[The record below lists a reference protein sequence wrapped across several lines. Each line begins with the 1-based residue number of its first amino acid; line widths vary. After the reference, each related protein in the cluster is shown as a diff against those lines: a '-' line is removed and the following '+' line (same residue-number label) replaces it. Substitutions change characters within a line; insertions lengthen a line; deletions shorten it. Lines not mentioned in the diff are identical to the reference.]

1 MTQTGLQSVVTTNIK
16 VLMAVTRI
24 EAQKDLAAK
33 LGWGESKLT
42 KSLRGDRKWSLEDLP
57 ELARVFGVQP
67 ADIIGDVTNLVN
79 VAHPLKTGTDGVT
92 ARVTSEY
99 VPGNTADVIPFPQV
113 RKPRRSYY
121 SKLTARPSRPGRPR
135 PRRADRHP
143 FAEAAV

>member
-57 ELARVFGVQP
+57 ELAKVFGVQP

-99 VPGNTADVIPFPQV
+99 VPGNTADVIQFPLL
-113 RKPRRSYY
+113 RKPRTGYY
-121 SKLTARPSRPGRPR
+121 SKMIGRSSRPSRPQT
-135 PRRADRHP
+135 RRTGHHP

>member
-57 ELARVFGVQP
+57 ELAAVFGVSP
-67 ADIIGDVTNLVN
+67 ADLIGEVTHLVN
-79 VAHPLKTGTDGVT
+79 VAGPAKTGTDAITG
-92 ARVTSEY
+92 RVTGRYRTSN
-99 VPGNTADVIPFPQV
+99 GARIIPFPQA
-113 RKPRRSYY
+113 
-121 SKLTARPSRPGRPR
+121 ARLRAGYRVTKGGWKRQNGVTRAGSRGDHLNAQPV
-135 PRRADRHP
+135 A
-143 FAEAAV
+143 

>member
-1 MTQTGLQSVVTTNIK
+1 MTQTGLQSVVTTNVK
-16 VLMAVTRI
+16 VLMAVQRI
-24 EAQKDLAAK
+24 EAQKDLAAR

-57 ELARVFGVQP
+57 ELAEVFGVQP
-67 ADIIGDVTNLVN
+67 SDLIGDVTQLVN
-79 VAHPLKTGTDGVT
+79 VAHPRRTGTDGVT

-113 RKPRRSYY
+113 MKPRRGYY
-121 SKLTARPSRPGRPR
+121 SKFTARHTRPGRS
-135 PRRADRHP
+135 RAVRTGRHP